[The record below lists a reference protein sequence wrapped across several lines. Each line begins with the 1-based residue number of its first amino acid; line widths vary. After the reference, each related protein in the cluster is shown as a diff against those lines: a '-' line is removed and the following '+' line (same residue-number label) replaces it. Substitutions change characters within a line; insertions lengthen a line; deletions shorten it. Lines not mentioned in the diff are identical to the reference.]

1 MNPRTFTLEEY
12 AGRSFNY
19 FSRMV
24 DDDHRPYFH
33 IFWTDGAEA
42 AHDYPD
48 WSDVMTRQFQAAIMG
63 KKMTGKELPIE
74 KIWFE
79 KILSLL
85 DSQTG
90 LIYHPET
97 SFDKKEFACPGAQAL
112 TMYALLTAQLEG
124 SYPDL
129 RAEILK
135 MVDHLP
141 FLLEN
146 SKPQDLCW
154 DGFLIKSLM
163 VCGRQLNHQ
172 PAIDLA
178 GKLVRQIFTVNPLF
192 SPDNTFRHGGHMH
205 ANLRILSGAAD
216 YALQVKDPVLYG
228 RIDSLYR
235 YVRSEATRFGF
246 LPEVIG
252 RTGDVVACE
261 TCALADYLALA
272 VTLANHGHPEYWS
285 DVERV
290 VRNHLVESQ
299 VVDGSWLVSDS
310 SRADT
315 AQFSWREIGERM
327 IGGYAGWSS
336 PNHILAARETLK
348 TWGGSELKGKTR
360 AFQNC
365 CGGSGTQA
373 FFIAWKNSAR
383 FDQGCL
389 NIHLHF
395 DKLLPQAEIRSYQPY
410 QGLLRITLKEPC
422 EIKLRVPEFIQPQ
435 EMQTTFNGR
444 PVKTT
449 LRGNYLEIPHM
460 PAGTVLEIRYP
471 LPVYQ
476 EEVSVGNPGGRHYT
490 YRVTWKGDTVTGME
504 PTGTEWRTGYSDFD
518 GGEVQVFYGKEGP
531 GLLYQRNYM
540 LESANPTLSEIQLD
554 PGGLD
559 FWLLS

>member
-1 MNPRTFTLEEY
+1 MSHKTFALEEY
-12 AGRSFNY
+12 AERSFNY

-24 DDDHRPYFH
+24 DDNHRPYFH
-33 IFWTDGAEA
+33 IFWTDPAEA
-42 AHDYPD
+42 GHDYPD
-48 WSDVMTRQFQAAIMG
+48 WSDVMTRQFQAVVMG
-63 KKMTGKELPIE
+63 RVMTGKEEPIE

-85 DSQTG
+85 DAETG
-90 LIYHPET
+90 LIVHPET

-129 RAEILK
+129 QATLFK
-135 MVDHLP
+135 MIDHLP
-141 FLLEN
+141 LLLEK

-154 DGFLIKSLM
+154 DGFLIKPLV
-163 VCGRQLNHQ
+163 VCGRQLEYQ

-178 GKLVRQIFTVNPLF
+178 GKLVHQIFANSSLF

-205 ANLRILSGAAD
+205 ANLRVLSGAVD
-216 YALQVKDPVLYG
+216 YALQAKDPVLYS
-228 RIDSLYR
+228 RIDALYR
-235 YVRSEATRFGF
+235 YIRSEATRFGF

-285 DVERV
+285 DVERT

-315 AQFSWREIGERM
+315 AQFSCREIGPRM
-327 IGGYAGWSS
+327 VGGYAGWSS

-373 FFIAWKNSAR
+373 FFLAWKNIAR

-389 NIHLHF
+389 HIHLHF
-395 DKLLPQAEIRSYQPY
+395 DKLLPQAEIRSFQPY
-410 QGLLRITLKEPC
+410 QGLLRITLKEPAGVKVR
-422 EIKLRVPEFIQPQ
+422 IPEFVQPQ
-435 EMQTTFNGR
+435 EMQTMSNDQ

-449 LRGNYLEIPHM
+449 PWGNYLEIPSQ

-476 EEVSVGNPGGRHYT
+476 EEVSVGNPGGRHYR
-490 YRVTWKGDTVTGME
+490 YRVTWKGDTVIRLE
-504 PTGTEWRTGYSDFD
+504 PIGPEWRTGYSEFD
-518 GGEVQVFYGKEGP
+518 EGEVEVFYGKEGP
-531 GLLYQRNYM
+531 GALYQRGHM
-540 LESANPTLSEIQLD
+540 LEPGHPELSEVQLD
-554 PGGLD
+554 AGRLD
-559 FWLLS
+559 FWRIL